1 MRRTFGN
8 AAVLA
13 FAVVALA
20 ACGSTSR
27 QASDTTS
34 SPATPTSLDTPTSA
48 ASGAAQPTDPGVA
61 ARLLAASDL
70 PAGWIA
76 APVADSGSSAPSC
89 LSKSPDPTTGHPQAR
104 VVLANKTSSIGVEEQ
119 GAQLD
124 PSGGSAAYSQ
134 LNQTLQQCANLTIS
148 VKGQQLPATI
158 APTEVAKVGDDTSAF
173 TMTITSAN
181 QTASVQIALV
191 RVSDTVLMLIYSQS
205 GTPGQPS
212 QLPAILSAAAAKA
225 GNGTTT

>member
-1 MRRTFGN
+1 MKRLFGTS
-8 AAVLA
+8 AVLA
-13 FAVVALA
+13 FAIVALA
-20 ACGSTSR
+20 ACGSTAH

-34 SPATPTSLDTPTSA
+34 SPSTATSLDTPTSA
-48 ASGAAQPTDPGVA
+48 VSETAQATDPGVA
-61 ARLLAASDL
+61 AHLLAASDL

-76 APVADSGSSAPSC
+76 SPATDSGSSGPSC
-89 LSKSPDPTTGHPQAR
+89 LSQSPDPTTGHPQAR
-104 VVLANKTSSIGVEEQ
+104 VVLADQAASIGVEEQ

-124 PSGGSAAYSQ
+124 SGGGPAAYSQ
-134 LNQTLQQCANLTIS
+134 LNQTLQKCANLTIL

-158 APTEVAKVGDDTSAF
+158 APAEVAKVGDDTSAF
-173 TMTITSAN
+173 TMTITSAS

-225 GNGTTT
+225 GNGSTT